1 MVNALLL
8 RNVLALSPDLGHVP
22 AKDLLALLANRLLET
37 NAARASGSD
46 EAALNLRRAIDEA
59 VDRLPTLADGPRP
72 RRDGGSRRLAG
83 RTRGRKVAAARPRRG
98 IDAGGPRRI
107 TAASAPL
114 NVHVVAAVPPRA
126 LH

>member
-83 RTRGRKVAAARPRRG
+83 RTADGRSRRLVRAAASTPEDRG
-98 IDAGGPRRI
+98 
-107 TAASAPL
+107 AS
-114 NVHVVAAVPPRA
+114 PPRA